1 MALRKPGSLLQ
12 RIALLAP
19 AFHILHSI
27 AFRKAADQARKA
39 AVVMAV
45 PFWNMVGPARAGGCS
60 YP

>member
-1 MALRKPGSLLQ
+1 MALRKPSSLLQ

-19 AFHILHSI
+19 ALHILHNT
-27 AFRKAADQARKA
+27 AFRKATDQAREA

-45 PFWNMVGPARAGGCS
+45 PFRNMVGPAWAGGCS